1 MFTDNLDDLAI
12 AIVKQAAHDYGK
24 SLRKLKMLSAKALR
38 GHKLSYTQ
46 KTQITEAVR
55 KIEEDEW
62 FFREGIQRYFD
73 YDAWG
78 IRNELLKQSGLSEEL
93 LDQFKNTRR
102 NESCK

>member
-1 MFTDNLDDLAI
+1 MYTHNLDDLAV
-12 AIVKQAAHDYGK
+12 AIVKDAAQDYEK
-24 SLRKLKMLSAKALR
+24 SLRKLQTLSAKALR
-38 GHKLSYTQ
+38 GHKLSYGQ
-46 KTQITEAVR
+46 KTQISEAIR
-55 KIEEDEW
+55 RIEEEEW

-102 NESCK
+102 AET